1 MSKPKVFISYSD
13 TNYADVVKI
22 STMLKEHNINTF
34 VAKHDIK
41 SGEKWSNKIKDSLKT
56 SHVFL
61 AIITKEYHN
70 SSYADQE
77 IGMALA
83 MNIHIIPIRLDDS
96 IPKGFLNEIHAEN
109 FSINVSANCD
119 DLITEI
125 KEEYKLPNSKIKEI
139 PNIKLKDHLSTKYA
153 FNDTSS
159 DKFGMHADLQNIDLI
174 QVNSIYNVVD
184 AVNREW
190 YNSLKPRIY
199 FIMQPEKNLESIS
212 NNCKT
217 IFDKLVNLETIEIQ
231 NNSIS
236 LNKINNKIPD
246 IDFTRH
252 NSKFPYKTDYIQ
264 HYYNGALLYAFTYPL
279 LEITNGKLY
288 FMLNNTTMMLLS
300 FISSCREYFKE
311 IKYKGNITFEIW

>member
-1 MSKPKVFISYSD
+1 
-13 TNYADVVKI
+13 
-22 STMLKEHNINTF
+22 MLKEHNINTF

-125 KEEYKLPNSKIKEI
+125 I
-139 PNIKLKDHLSTKYA
+139 
-153 FNDTSS
+153 
-159 DKFGMHADLQNIDLI
+159 
-174 QVNSIYNVVD
+174 
-184 AVNREW
+184 
-190 YNSLKPRIY
+190 
-199 FIMQPEKNLESIS
+199 
-212 NNCKT
+212 T
-217 IFDKLVNLETIEIQ
+217 I
-231 NNSIS
+231 
-236 LNKINNKIPD
+236 
-246 IDFTRH
+246 
-252 NSKFPYKTDYIQ
+252 
-264 HYYNGALLYAFTYPL
+264 
-279 LEITNGKLY
+279 
-288 FMLNNTTMMLLS
+288 
-300 FISSCREYFKE
+300 C
-311 IKYKGNITFEIW
+311 